1 MGAVRERVKSCLYW
15 LSDRL
20 CAHRLTFEL
29 GHQVGELGW
38 KLRRAP

>member
-1 MGAVRERVKSCLYW
+1 MRKWCKDRLFR

-38 KLRRAP
+38 KLREP

>member
-1 MGAVRERVKSCLYW
+1 MAAWRERLKLSLYW

-38 KLRRAP
+38 KLRRRV